1 MLEELRLEN
10 FKAFKLLDNLDIK
23 PITILCGTNSC
34 GKSSILQSIL
44 LTKQTIETKQLGQT
58 LLLNGRFTHLGM
70 FDNIIFGKRSQN
82 EVVLQFSCFW
92 KRDTIIERSSGVRL
106 VIPVRF
112 ILERVFPE
120 KYLKI
125 HGAKYLFH
133 YRIALKLGDRR
144 SPRTHLKP
152 VLVNALEL
160 SAEIQLPG
168 NRTVDGPHVSFKKIE
183 GEKGVYSMTW
193 SNIHSEK
200 NKSGQGTCKVSFEN
214 LMPDEVTVVEAN
226 KRKRTTHPVSF
237 DIWMF
242 SEFLQQTFATY
253 RYIGPLREEPSRR
266 YIYEDE
272 VIEIGL
278 KGENAAYICLTD
290 YDNKISDCYLFDND
304 TDSFYKCTEAIKLGE
319 ALTNWLETM
328 SINGFVPTPSNE
340 IVYLNLESAT
350 SKNTLVNIADVGF
363 GVSQVLPILL
373 EGLRMP
379 MGHTLILEQPE
390 IHLHPK
396 LQMQM
401 ADYFISL
408 ALSKKRV
415 IVETHSDHIV
425 NRLARRIVEDT
436 QYNYNELISIYF
448 ITPTPHGSK
457 WEKVNIDP
465 DKGIVNWPEEFFDQT
480 ATELQ
485 KTIQAGLKKRM
496 SK

>member
-1 MLEELRLEN
+1 MLEKLHLEN
-10 FKAFKLLDNLDIK
+10 FKAFKCLDKLDIK

-44 LTKQTIETKQLGQT
+44 LTKQTIETRQLGQT

-70 FDNIIFGKRSQN
+70 FENIIFEKNPQN
-82 EVVLQFSCFW
+82 EVVLEFSCFW
-92 KRDTIIERSSGVRL
+92 KKDTIIERSDDPRL
-106 VIPVRF
+106 ILPIRF
-112 ILERVFPE
+112 LLRSAFPE

-125 HGAKYLFH
+125 DAAKYLFN
-133 YRIALKLGDRR
+133 YRITLKLGNRR

-160 SAEIQLPG
+160 SAEIQLP
-168 NRTVDGPHVSFKKIE
+168 NNETVDGPHISLKNIKRDQ
-183 GEKGVYSMTW
+183 YSITW
-193 SNIHSEK
+193 SNISSQE
-200 NKSGQGTCKVSFEN
+200 NKSGQGITKVTFAN
-214 LMPDEVTVVEAN
+214 LMPNWLTFSVPGERAT
-226 KRKRTTHPVSF
+226 RRFSM
-237 DIWMF
+237 DIWVF
-242 SEFLQQTFATY
+242 SGFLDHTFATY

-290 YDNKISDCYLFDND
+290 YDKKIGDCYLFDDDNN
-304 TDSFYKCTEAIKLGE
+304 SFYKAPATIKLGE

-328 SINGFVPTPSNE
+328 SINGFVPEPSNE
-340 IVYLNLESAT
+340 IVYLNLKSAS

-379 MGHTLILEQPE
+379 KGHTLVLEQPE

-401 ADYFISL
+401 ADYLISL

-425 NRLARRIVEDT
+425 NRLVRRIVEDT

-448 ITPTPHGSK
+448 ITPTSKGSK
-457 WEKVNIDP
+457 CEKVNIDP
-465 DKGIVNWPEEFFDQT
+465 EKGIINWPEEFFDQT
-480 ATELQ
+480 ANELQ
-485 KTIQAGLKKRM
+485 KTVQAGLKKRM
-496 SK
+496 PNSIG

>member
-1 MLEELRLEN
+1 MLEKLHLEN

-44 LTKQTIETKQLGQT
+44 LAKQTIETRQFGQT
-58 LLLNGRFTHLGM
+58 LLLNGKFTHLGM
-70 FDNIIFGKRSQN
+70 FENIIFEKKPQN
-82 EVVLQFSCFW
+82 EVVLEFSCFW
-92 KRDTIIERSSGVRL
+92 KKDTIIELSGAARL
-106 VIPVRF
+106 IIPIRF
-112 ILERVFPE
+112 IIERLFSE

-125 HGAKYLFH
+125 DDAKYLFH
-133 YRIALKLGDRR
+133 YRVALKLGPRR

-160 SAEIQLPG
+160 STEIQLPD
-168 NRTVDGPHVSFKKIE
+168 NETVDGPRVSLKNIQKDE
-183 GEKGVYSMTW
+183 YSITW
-193 SNIHSEK
+193 SNMRSQE
-200 NKSGQGTCKVSFEN
+200 NKSGQGIANVRFTN
-214 LMPDEVTVVEAN
+214 LMPYWIAVAEAG
-226 KRKRTTHPVSF
+226 KRKMRTASM
-237 DIWMF
+237 DMWLF
-242 SEFLQQTFATY
+242 SGFLEHTFATY

-272 VIEIGL
+272 VIELGL
-278 KGENAAYICLTD
+278 KGENAAYICLID
-290 YDNKISDCYLFDND
+290 YDKKIEDCYLFDNEN
-304 TDSFYKCTEAIKLGE
+304 DSFHKPPEAIKLGE
-319 ALTNWLETM
+319 ALTAWLKTM
-328 SINGFVPTPSNE
+328 SINRFDPTSSYE
-340 IVYLNLESAT
+340 IVYLNLESAS
-350 SKNTLVNIADVGF
+350 SKDTIVNIADVGF
-363 GVSQVLPILL
+363 GVSQVLPIVL

-379 MGHTLILEQPE
+379 RGHTLILEQPE

-425 NRLARRIVEDT
+425 NRLVRRIVEDT

-457 WEKVNIDP
+457 CEKVNIDP
-465 DKGIVNWPEEFFDQT
+465 EKGIINWPEEFFDQT
-480 ATELQ
+480 ASELQ
-485 KTIQAGLKKRM
+485 KIIQAGLKKRM
-496 SK
+496 PKSTG